1 MVIKV
6 MIRLVHNLDYHY
18 GLVIIASGVYNNKL
32 NNMKDM
38 IKQSIIGAIYIF
50 MVAAM
55 GAVIVIGLYNMAG
68 R

>member
-1 MVIKV
+1 MVTV
-6 MIRLVHNLDYHY
+6 
-18 GLVIIASGVYNNKL
+18 SGVYNNKL

-55 GAVIVIGLYNMAG
+55 GAVVVIGLYTMAG

>member
-1 MVIKV
+1 
-6 MIRLVHNLDYHY
+6 
-18 GLVIIASGVYNNKL
+18 VYNNKL

-55 GAVIVIGLYNMAG
+55 GAVVVVAMYAMVGK
-68 R
+68 

>member
-55 GAVIVIGLYNMAG
+55 GAVVVVAMYAMVGK
-68 R
+68 

>member
-1 MVIKV
+1 VVIV
-6 MIRLVHNLDYHY
+6 F
-18 GLVIIASGVYNNKL
+18 GVYNNKL

-38 IKQSIIGAIYIF
+38 IKQSIIGAMYIF

-55 GAVIVIGLYNMAG
+55 GAVLVIGIYTMVG

>member
-1 MVIKV
+1 MWVS
-6 MIRLVHNLDYHY
+6 NLHY
-18 GLVIIASGVYNNKL
+18 QPGLVVIVFGVYNNKL

-38 IKQSIIGAIYIF
+38 IKQSIIGAMYIF

-55 GAVIVIGLYNMAG
+55 GAVLVIGIYTMAG

>member
-1 MVIKV
+1 
-6 MIRLVHNLDYHY
+6 
-18 GLVIIASGVYNNKL
+18 VYNNKL

-55 GAVIVIGLYNMAG
+55 GAVLVIGIYTMAG
-68 R
+68 K

>member
-1 MVIKV
+1 
-6 MIRLVHNLDYHY
+6 
-18 GLVIIASGVYNNKL
+18 VIIASGEYNKL
-32 NNMKDM
+32 NNMKDI

-55 GAVIVIGLYNMAG
+55 GAVLVIGLYTMAG

>member
-1 MVIKV
+1 MGRRPTLIKT
-6 MIRLVHNLDYHY
+6 IPRCRA
-18 GLVIIASGVYNNKL
+18 GLTGL
-32 NNMKDM
+32 NPVLTTMKSI

-55 GAVIVIGLYNMAG
+55 GAVLVIGLYTMAG

>member
-1 MVIKV
+1 
-6 MIRLVHNLDYHY
+6 
-18 GLVIIASGVYNNKL
+18 
-32 NNMKDM
+32 MKDM

-55 GAVIVIGLYNMAG
+55 GAVVVIGLYNMAG